1 MQQYKELHV
10 LELKTKVPLQFRI
23 FWRRVPV
30 KKKWG
35 GVGDVKLKTWPET
48 KGGSIVTKLVYLD
61 TSLKWIILVDV
72 GEICF
77 SSVGRADTLWMVQNL
92 KDVNFSVLHHQASHP
107 CVGYRFDLDIIR
119 CLIWM
124 GGYVTRLRK

>member
-1 MQQYKELHV
+1 MQQYKEL

-30 KKKWG
+30 KKKRGG
-35 GVGDVKLKTWPET
+35 GVGGGDVKLKTWPET
-48 KGGSIVTKLVYLD
+48 KGGSIVTKLMYLD

-77 SSVGRADTLWMVQNL
+77 SSVGRADTLYEWC
-92 KDVNFSVLHHQASHP
+92 K
-107 CVGYRFDLDIIR
+107 
-119 CLIWM
+119 
-124 GGYVTRLRK
+124 T